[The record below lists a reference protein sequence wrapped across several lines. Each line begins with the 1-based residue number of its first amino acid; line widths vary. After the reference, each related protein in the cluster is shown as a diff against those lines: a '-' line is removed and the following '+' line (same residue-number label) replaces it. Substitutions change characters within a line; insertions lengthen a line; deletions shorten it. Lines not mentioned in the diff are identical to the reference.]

1 MQSAINQLVNQ
12 SINHSINHLINHLC
26 LYSPLHGVVAGITEL
41 KVKKFHAKIDYNN
54 QPSLQLFQKK
64 LHFVEVGSYT
74 ASFPSLP
81 VSIFAKTED
90 LGTRLVGYSPC
101 DAYSLVAGFSILHES
116 RRGFFFTTVC
126 YNIECESKNKKKGG
140 WEGGRGR
147 PKEST
152 HQY

>member
-1 MQSAINQLVNQ
+1 M
-12 SINHSINHLINHLC
+12 
-26 LYSPLHGVVAGITEL
+26 VAGITEL
-41 KVKKFHAKIDYNN
+41 KVKKFRSKIDYNN

-64 LHFVEVGSYT
+64 LHFIEVGSYT
-74 ASFPSLP
+74 ASFPSLS
-81 VSIFAKTED
+81 VSIFAKTEG

-101 DAYSLVAGFSILHES
+101 DAYSLVAGFSILHGS
-116 RRGFFFTTVC
+116 RRWFFSLLCVIILNASQRT
-126 YNIECESKNKKKGG
+126 KKGG